1 MYILATPNPRRTV
14 LPALTLILV
23 LRPAVSRRTLAM
35 IARCRSKFKKSR
47 GRAKCPPSSIYD
59 ERKSKLCQTV
69 LSAKNLLLRALC
81 CAATAPKGLAPYTL
95 PADLAWFIDQLSEE
109 IVLDN
114 DVYACAMCAMP
125 TCNSQVSGMT
135 CRNGV
140 KAWLLTKAKQ
150 FFPAKAA

>member
-1 MYILATPNPRRTV
+1 MMKGNQNYA
-14 LPALTLILV
+14 
-23 LRPAVSRRTLAM
+23 
-35 IARCRSKFKKSR
+35 
-47 GRAKCPPSSIYD
+47 
-59 ERKSKLCQTV
+59 KLCYLQ
-69 LSAKNLLLRALC
+69 KIC
-81 CAATAPKGLAPYTL
+81 YYTL
-95 PADLAWFIDQLSEE
+95 PVDLAWFIDQLSEE

-114 DVYACAMCAMP
+114 NIYACAMCAMP

>member
-1 MYILATPNPRRTV
+1 MMKGNQNYA
-14 LPALTLILV
+14 
-23 LRPAVSRRTLAM
+23 
-35 IARCRSKFKKSR
+35 
-47 GRAKCPPSSIYD
+47 
-59 ERKSKLCQTV
+59 KLCYLQKARHYGHRAV
-69 LSAKNLLLRALC
+69 RSLRQGPCSLH
-81 CAATAPKGLAPYTL
+81 APYGSCVV
-95 PADLAWFIDQLSEE
+95 IDQLSEE

-114 DVYACAMCAMP
+114 HIYACAMCAMP